1 MTDAVPVLPVRPLLG
16 AYDYIV
22 VGSGSGGSP
31 VVRRLIDGT
40 DATVLLIEAG
50 EAGIG
55 VAEIDDPRQW
65 VPLGRS
71 RWDFGYDYAPT
82 PRVNGRTI
90 GIPRGKVLGGSSS
103 TNAMMWYRG
112 NPLDY
117 DEWVAAGCEGWSFR
131 DVLPFFRKA
140 EDWEGGASEWRG
152 AGGPLKI
159 TTSRRLH
166 PVAEAMMEGAP
177 ELGIP
182 VIADPNAETNEGA
195 CPSNLNIVDG
205 KRWSSARGYLYPVL
219 DNPRLTVLTGSP
231 VIGLLVENG
240 RCTGVRHL
248 VAGKPVATRAMTQ
261 VVLAAGAFD
270 TPRLLM
276 LSGIGDPE
284 ELKRLGIPL
293 VHALPGV
300 GRNLQ
305 DHPLVQAVV
314 CRSKVPLG
322 ETLDNGG
329 GTMLNWKSAP
339 GLAQPDVHSFPVQGN
354 SAEPRIRD
362 LYDTSGTV
370 FSMGAGLM
378 HSKSVGHLRM
388 LAADPFGPLEIQP
401 NYFAEP
407 SDLEATVSAIE
418 TVMALAQTRAFARLF
433 DGFAAPARRLS
444 RAELIEFARNG
455 CSTFFHPVGTA
466 KMGSDA
472 MAVVDHR
479 LRLHGFDGLTIA
491 DASVIPIIPTC
502 NTHAPVTMIGERAAA
517 FLMEAA

>member
-1 MTDAVPVLPVRPLLG
+1 MTAPTIPNRPLKP

-50 EAGIG
+50 EPGIG
-55 VAEIDDPRQW
+55 VAEIDDPREW
-65 VPLGRS
+65 VPLGRG
-71 RWDFGYDYAPT
+71 RWDWGYDYAPT
-82 PRVNGRTI
+82 PRVNGRAI
-90 GIPRGKVLGGSSS
+90 GIPRGKALGGSSA

-112 NPLDY
+112 HPLDY
-117 DEWVAAGCEGWSFR
+117 DAWAAAGCEGWSFR
-131 DVLPFFRKA
+131 EVLPFFRKA
-140 EDWEGGASEWRG
+140 EDWEGGESEWRG

-159 TTSRRLH
+159 TISRCLH
-166 PVAEAMMEGAP
+166 PVAQAMLEGAP
-177 ELGIP
+177 EIGIP
-182 VIADPNAETNEGA
+182 TIADPNAETNEGA
-195 CPSNLNIVDG
+195 CPSNLNIADG
-205 KRWSSARGYLYPVL
+205 RRWSSAWGYLYPVL
-219 DNPRLTVLTGSP
+219 GNERLTVLTGSQA
-231 VIGLLVENG
+231 VGLVVEKG
-240 RCTGVRHL
+240 RCAGVRHL
-248 VAGKPVATRAMTQ
+248 VGGKPVETRAGTQ

-276 LSGIGDPE
+276 LSGIGDPA

-322 ETLDNGG
+322 EKLDNGG
-329 GTMLNWKSAP
+329 GTMLNWKSQA
-339 GLAQPDVHSFPVQGN
+339 GLARPDVHSFPVQGN
-354 SAEPRIRD
+354 SAEPRLRE
-362 LYDTSGTV
+362 LYDTSGEV

-378 HSKSVGHLRM
+378 HSRSVGHVRM
-388 LAADPFGPLEIQP
+388 LSADPFGPLDIQP

-418 TVMALAQTRAFARLF
+418 TVMALAETKAFSKLF
-433 DGFAAPARRLS
+433 DGFAAPDRRLS
-444 RAELIEFARNG
+444 RAERIEFARNG

-466 KMGSDA
+466 KMGSDE
-472 MAVVDHR
+472 MAVVDSR
-479 LRLHGFDGLTIA
+479 LKLRGLEGLTIS
-491 DASVIPIIPTC
+491 DASVIPVIPTC
-502 NTHAPVTMIGERAAA
+502 NTHAPATMIGERAAA
-517 FLMEAA
+517 FLLETA